1 MRIKMRRNGTQFSN
15 GKWGKICL
23 ARLLPSDVRC
33 WLLRRVVD
41 HGRQGTHLP
50 SSSVFSSCPLSAQDI
65 LRTLVVSRKKTLR
78 RGNWDS
84 CIDVAP
90 RQPWAE
96 RSKHQRSVIFNKQK
110 HRFMLVLYVR
120 CQLSGFVSGFTY
132 TLTGR
137 CHPWN
142 PRCSLAAC
150 VRHEAF
156 FVLFHYF

>member
-1 MRIKMRRNGTQFSN
+1 MRRNGTQFSN

-90 RQPWAE
+90 HQPWAE
-96 RSKHQRSVIFNKQK
+96 RSKHQRSVLFNKQNMV
-110 HRFMLVLYVR
+110 HARSVCQMSAVWFCFWFHLHAHWQMSSVESSV
-120 CQLSGFVSGFTY
+120 QLSCM
-132 TLTGR
+132 R
-137 CHPWN
+137 
-142 PRCSLAAC
+142 
-150 VRHEAF
+150 
-156 FVLFHYF
+156 